1 MSEYDQTVERNQEE
15 GSIGIGAMI
24 VFIALI
30 LVAAVASTIIIKTAE
45 ELQQNAESTSDDT
58 RKEIS
63 GKISIINMIVN
74 GTDGTDLDSV
84 IVTAKV
90 ASGSTDVLVNNIDFM
105 VTCGDATSF
114 GIVTGNLGT
123 DAPWGQAIAG
133 IDGAN
138 LAGADAPVRDGDDG
152 DATNDDDG
160 DGKWTQSNAET
171 LAGVAYEAS
180 DELTAG
186 TVFKFDINLEK
197 DYLGFGNGE
206 KDANNDDADD
216 DPTTE
221 ATVTITPTTAMDAAD
236 YNQGPCSTLSGVGE
250 TLQLKMIVDGGGTT
264 VSELQID
271 SVVSGK
277 AVI

>member
-1 MSEYDQTVERNQEE
+1 MSEEYQTVERNREE

-74 GTDGTDLDSV
+74 GSAGTDMNSV

-105 VTCGDATSF
+105 VSCGDTSSF

-123 DAPWGQAIAG
+123 ESPWGQVIAG
-133 IDGAN
+133 A
-138 LAGADAPVRDGDDG
+138 AGTNVATG
-152 DATNDDDG
+152 DAT
-160 DGKWTQSNAET
+160 WSEPNAET
-171 LAGVAYEAS
+171 LAGVAYAAA

-186 TVFKFDINLEK
+186 TVFKFDIDLDK
-197 DYLGFGNGE
+197 DYLG
-206 KDANNDDADD
+206 
-216 DPTTE
+216 
-221 ATVTITPTTAMDAAD
+221 TAGS
-236 YNQGPCSTLSGVGE
+236 GPCATLSGVGE

-264 VSELQID
+264 ISELNID

-277 AVI
+277 AVV

>member
-1 MSEYDQTVERNQEE
+1 MSEYNQTVERNQEE

-74 GTDGTDLDSV
+74 GSDGTDINSV

-90 ASGSTDVLVNNIDFM
+90 ASGSTDVLVNNIDYM
-105 VTCGDATSF
+105 VTCGDTASF

-123 DAPWGQAIAG
+123 ESPWGQVIAG
-133 IDGAN
+133 TAGTN
-138 LAGADAPVRDGDDG
+138 VAGADGDP
-152 DATNDDDG
+152 ATGADNG
-160 DGKWTQSNAET
+160 AGTWSQPNAET
-171 LAGVAYEAS
+171 LAGAAFTAS
-180 DELTAG
+180 QELTAG
-186 TVFKFDINLEK
+186 TVFKFDIDLDRN
-197 DYLGFGNGE
+197 YLG
-206 KDANNDDADD
+206 
-216 DPTTE
+216 
-221 ATVTITPTTAMDAAD
+221 TAAA
-236 YNQGPCSTLSGVGE
+236 GPCATLSGVGE

-264 VSELQID
+264 ISELSID

-277 AVI
+277 AVV

>member
-74 GTDGTDLDSV
+74 GTDGTDLNSV

-160 DGKWTQSNAET
+160 DGKWTQPNAET

-236 YNQGPCSTLSGVGE
+236 YNQGPCSSLSGVGE

>member
-1 MSEYDQTVERNQEE
+1 MSEYNQTVERNQEA

-74 GTDGTDLDSV
+74 GSDGTDINSV

-105 VTCGDATSF
+105 VSCGDTASF

-123 DAPWGQAIAG
+123 ESPWGQVIAG
-133 IDGAN
+133 TAGTN
-138 LAGADAPVRDGDDG
+138 VLGADLVAATGDEG
-152 DATNDDDG
+152 AGT
-160 DGKWTQSNAET
+160 WSEPNAET
-171 LAGVAYEAS
+171 LAGAAFTAS
-180 DELTAG
+180 QELTAG
-186 TVFKFDINLEK
+186 TVFKFDIDLDRN
-197 DYLGFGNGE
+197 YLG
-206 KDANNDDADD
+206 
-216 DPTTE
+216 
-221 ATVTITPTTAMDAAD
+221 TAAA
-236 YNQGPCSTLSGVGE
+236 GPCATLSGVGE

-264 VSELQID
+264 ISELSID

-277 AVI
+277 AVV

>member
-1 MSEYDQTVERNQEE
+1 MSEENQTIERNLDE

-74 GTDGTDLDSV
+74 GSDGTDINSV

-105 VTCGDATSF
+105 VSCGDTTSF
-114 GIVTGNLGT
+114 GIVNANLGT
-123 DAPWGQAIAG
+123 ESPWGQVIAG
-133 IDGAN
+133 AAGTNVATGA
-138 LAGADAPVRDGDDG
+138 
-152 DATNDDDG
+152 AT
-160 DGKWTQSNAET
+160 WSQPNAET
-171 LAGVAYEAS
+171 LAGVAYSAA

-186 TVFKFDINLEK
+186 TVFKFDIDLDR
-197 DYLGFGNGE
+197 DYLG
-206 KDANNDDADD
+206 
-216 DPTTE
+216 TL
-221 ATVTITPTTAMDAAD
+221 AA
-236 YNQGPCSTLSGVGE
+236 GPCATLSGVGE

-264 VSELQID
+264 ISELNID

-277 AVI
+277 AVV

>member
-1 MSEYDQTVERNQEE
+1 MSEYNQTVERNQEE

-74 GTDGTDLDSV
+74 GSDGTDINSV

-105 VTCGDATSF
+105 VSCGDTASF

-123 DAPWGQAIAG
+123 ESPWGQVIAG
-133 IDGAN
+133 TAGTN
-138 LAGADAPVRDGDDG
+138 VAGADGDP
-152 DATNDDDG
+152 ATGADNG
-160 DGKWTQSNAET
+160 AGTWSQPNAET
-171 LAGVAYEAS
+171 LAGAAFTAS
-180 DELTAG
+180 QELTAG
-186 TVFKFDINLEK
+186 TVFKFDIDLDKN
-197 DYLGFGNGE
+197 YLG
-206 KDANNDDADD
+206 
-216 DPTTE
+216 
-221 ATVTITPTTAMDAAD
+221 TAGA
-236 YNQGPCSTLSGVGE
+236 GPCATLSGVGE

-264 VSELQID
+264 ISELSID

-277 AVI
+277 AVV

>member
-1 MSEYDQTVERNQEE
+1 MSEYNQTVERNQEE

-74 GTDGTDLDSV
+74 GSDGTDINSV

-105 VTCGDATSF
+105 VSCGDTASF

-123 DAPWGQAIAG
+123 ESPWGQVIAG
-133 IDGAN
+133 TAGTNVKGADGN
-138 LAGADAPVRDGDDG
+138 LATAGDNGAGTWSEP
-152 DATNDDDG
+152 
-160 DGKWTQSNAET
+160 NAET
-171 LAGVAYEAS
+171 LAGVAYEAA

-186 TVFKFDINLEK
+186 TVFKFDIDLDKN
-197 DYLGFGNGE
+197 YLGVAG
-206 KDANNDDADD
+206 A
-216 DPTTE
+216 
-221 ATVTITPTTAMDAAD
+221 
-236 YNQGPCSTLSGVGE
+236 GPCATLAGVGE

-264 VSELQID
+264 ISELAID

-277 AVI
+277 AVV

>member
-1 MSEYDQTVERNQEE
+1 MSEYNQTVERNQEE

-74 GTDGTDLDSV
+74 GSDGTDINSV

-105 VTCGDATSF
+105 VSCGDTASF

-123 DAPWGQAIAG
+123 ESPWGQVIAG
-133 IDGAN
+133 TAGTN
-138 LAGADAPVRDGDDG
+138 VLGADLVAATGDEG
-152 DATNDDDG
+152 AGT
-160 DGKWTQSNAET
+160 WSEPNAET
-171 LAGVAYEAS
+171 LAGAAFTAS
-180 DELTAG
+180 QELTAG
-186 TVFKFDINLEK
+186 TVFKFDIDLDK
-197 DYLGFGNGE
+197 DYLG
-206 KDANNDDADD
+206 
-216 DPTTE
+216 
-221 ATVTITPTTAMDAAD
+221 TAGA
-236 YNQGPCSTLSGVGE
+236 GPCATLSGVGE

-264 VSELQID
+264 ISELSID

-277 AVI
+277 AVV

>member
-1 MSEYDQTVERNQEE
+1 MSERNQIVERNREE

-74 GTDGTDLDSV
+74 GSDGTDINSV

-105 VTCGDATSF
+105 VSCGDTSNF

-123 DAPWGQAIAG
+123 ESPWGQVIAG
-133 IDGAN
+133 TAGTNVKGA
-138 LAGADAPVRDGDDG
+138 DG
-152 DATNDDDG
+152 DAGTAG
-160 DGKWTQSNAET
+160 DNGAGTWSEPNAET
-171 LAGVAYEAS
+171 LAGVAYAAA

-186 TVFKFDINLEK
+186 TVFKFDIDLDKN
-197 DYLGFGNGE
+197 YLG
-206 KDANNDDADD
+206 
-216 DPTTE
+216 
-221 ATVTITPTTAMDAAD
+221 TAAA
-236 YNQGPCSTLSGVGE
+236 GPCATLAGVGE

-264 VSELQID
+264 ISELNID

-277 AVI
+277 AVV

>member
-74 GTDGTDLDSV
+74 GSDGTDIDSV

-105 VTCGDATSF
+105 VSCGDTATF

-123 DAPWGQAIAG
+123 ESPWGQVIAG
-133 IDGAN
+133 IAGTN
-138 LAGADAPVRDGDDG
+138 VKGADQ
-152 DATNDDDG
+152 DAGTAADNG
-160 DGKWTQSNAET
+160 DGTWSQPNAET
-171 LAGVAYEAS
+171 LSGAAFSAS
-180 DELTAG
+180 EELTAG
-186 TVFKFDINLEK
+186 TVFKFDINLDK
-197 DYLGFGNGE
+197 NYLGT
-206 KDANNDDADD
+206 A
-216 DPTTE
+216 
-221 ATVTITPTTAMDAAD
+221 AT
-236 YNQGPCSTLSGVGE
+236 GPCENLAGVGE

-264 VSELQID
+264 ISELNID

-277 AVI
+277 AVV

>member
-1 MSEYDQTVERNQEE
+1 MSEYNQTVERNQEE

-74 GTDGTDLDSV
+74 GSDGTDLNSV

-90 ASGSTDVLVNNIDFM
+90 ASGSTDVLVNNIDYM
-105 VTCGDATSF
+105 VTCGDTASF

-123 DAPWGQAIAG
+123 ESPWGQVIAG
-133 IDGAN
+133 TAGTN
-138 LAGADAPVRDGDDG
+138 VAGADGDP
-152 DATNDDDG
+152 ATGADNG
-160 DGKWTQSNAET
+160 AGTWSQPNAET
-171 LAGVAYEAS
+171 LAGAAFTAS
-180 DELTAG
+180 QELTAG
-186 TVFKFDINLEK
+186 TVFKFDIDLDRN
-197 DYLGFGNGE
+197 YLG
-206 KDANNDDADD
+206 
-216 DPTTE
+216 
-221 ATVTITPTTAMDAAD
+221 TAAA
-236 YNQGPCSTLSGVGE
+236 GPCATLSGVGE

-264 VSELQID
+264 ISELSID

-277 AVI
+277 AVV

>member
-1 MSEYDQTVERNQEE
+1 MSEYNQTVERNQEE

-74 GTDGTDLDSV
+74 GSDGTDINSV

-90 ASGSTDVLVNNIDFM
+90 ASGSTDVLVNNIDYM
-105 VTCGDATSF
+105 VTCGDTASF

-123 DAPWGQAIAG
+123 ESPWGQVIAG
-133 IDGAN
+133 TAGTN
-138 LAGADAPVRDGDDG
+138 VAGADGDP
-152 DATNDDDG
+152 ATGADNG
-160 DGKWTQSNAET
+160 AGTWSQPNAET
-171 LAGVAYEAS
+171 LAGAAFTAS
-180 DELTAG
+180 QELTAG
-186 TVFKFDINLEK
+186 TVFKFDIDLDKN
-197 DYLGFGNGE
+197 YLG
-206 KDANNDDADD
+206 
-216 DPTTE
+216 
-221 ATVTITPTTAMDAAD
+221 AAA
-236 YNQGPCSTLSGVGE
+236 QGPCHLLSGVGE

-264 VSELQID
+264 ISELSID

-277 AVI
+277 AVV

>member
-74 GTDGTDLDSV
+74 GSDGTDINSV

-105 VTCGDATSF
+105 VTCGDTASF
-114 GIVTGNLGT
+114 GIVTANLGT
-123 DAPWGQAIAG
+123 ESPWGQVIAG
-133 IDGAN
+133 VAGTN
-138 LAGADAPVRDGDDG
+138 VNGADGVAANADDG
-152 DATNDDDG
+152 EGT
-160 DGKWTQSNAET
+160 WSQPNAET
-171 LAGVAYEAS
+171 LAGAAFTAS
-180 DELTAG
+180 EELTAG
-186 TVFKFDINLEK
+186 TVFKFDIDLDK
-197 DYLGFGNGE
+197 DYLG
-206 KDANNDDADD
+206 
-216 DPTTE
+216 
-221 ATVTITPTTAMDAAD
+221 TAAA
-236 YNQGPCSTLSGVGE
+236 GPCATLSGVGE
-250 TLQLKMIVDGGGTT
+250 VLQLKMIVDGGGTT
-264 VSELQID
+264 ISELSID

-277 AVI
+277 AVV